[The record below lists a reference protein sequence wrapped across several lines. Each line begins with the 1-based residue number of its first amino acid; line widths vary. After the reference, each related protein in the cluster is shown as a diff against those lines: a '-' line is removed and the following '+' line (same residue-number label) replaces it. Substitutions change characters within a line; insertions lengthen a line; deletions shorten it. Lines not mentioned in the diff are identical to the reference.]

1 VRRPDRPT
9 LLGPALLLAGAV
21 LAGVMALATDHHTGV
36 PQPQAPGPAF
46 VPSVELGAPSSRRYA
61 EGPAGAVAPLSLLQ
75 ATQRDPAHGS
85 SLFLVQDGP
94 VVPPG
99 TPPSLGVAAL
109 LLGLGTILPRDAV
122 PRRFGPV
129 PRRIAGGLV
138 AAGAGVLGATT
149 VVVGLSGGGVVP
161 LVAACALVVAGG
173 LLVRRRDAGAGWRA

>member
-1 VRRPDRPT
+1 MRRPDRPT

-21 LAGVMALATDHHTGV
+21 LTGVMALATEHHTGV
-36 PQPQAPGPAF
+36 PQPQPQATGPAV

-61 EGPAGAVAPLSLLQ
+61 EGPAGALAPLSLLQ
-75 ATQRDPAHGS
+75 ATQRDSAHDS
-85 SLFLVQDGP
+85 SLILVQDGP

-109 LLGLGTILPRDAV
+109 LLGLGSALPLDT
-122 PRRFGPV
+122 V